1 MSSWLVTGSSGFV
14 GTALTRQLNG
24 LSPLSP
30 LSPRPCVYFASRGA
44 PALSFVPAGS
54 HVDTIIHLAGVAH
67 VGRAAAATARRTNL
81 DESLALLDAAIAA
94 GVGRFVYLSST
105 LAAAAEMPEQPP
117 EQHADLTDYG
127 RDKFAVEQAL
137 LAAAANGNIEVVI
150 LRAVNI
156 YGAGMRGNI
165 ASMIR
170 LMRAGKLPRLPK
182 LANKISLVDVDDV
195 ARALIQAAQLPSN
208 PQSTLALR
216 VTLTDGEQYLIN
228 DIQDAIFDALGRRPS
243 HLRLPRVLLFAAAAM
258 AEFAEKLGIFPS
270 GIGLRT
276 YRNLTRDNCF
286 TNTAARE
293 ALGFA
298 PTMTFYQALP
308 QIVQQ
313 ELIK

>member
-1 MSSWLVTGSSGFV
+1 MSNWLVTGSTGFV
-14 GTALTRQLNG
+14 GTALKRQLDG
-24 LSPLSP
+24 LSSLSP
-30 LSPRPCVYFASRGA
+30 KPCVYFASRGA
-44 PALSFVPAGS
+44 PALSFVPDGS

-67 VGRAAAATARRTNL
+67 VGRAAAATARATNF
-81 DESLALLDAAIAA
+81 DESLALLNAAIAA

-105 LAAAAEMPEQPP
+105 LAAAAEMPEQPS

-127 RDKFAVEQAL
+127 RDKFAVERAL
-137 LAAAANGNIEVVI
+137 LAAAANGDIEVII

-156 YGAGMRGNI
+156 YGPGMRGNI

-182 LANKISLVDVDDV
+182 LSSKISLVGVDDV

-243 HLRLPRVLLFAAAAM
+243 HRRLPRVLLFGAAAM
-258 AEFAEKLGIFPS
+258 AECAEKLRIFPS

-276 YRNLTRDNCF
+276 YRNLTRDNLF